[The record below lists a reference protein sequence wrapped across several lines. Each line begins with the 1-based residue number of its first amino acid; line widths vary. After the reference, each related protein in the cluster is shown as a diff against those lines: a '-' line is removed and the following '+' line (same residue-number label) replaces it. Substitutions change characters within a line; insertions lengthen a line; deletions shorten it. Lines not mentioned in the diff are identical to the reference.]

1 MIGPQDIHDR
11 IASALPGAEVTVRD
25 MTGTSDHYEITV
37 VSATFMGLSLVDR
50 HRMVH
55 APLRDVL
62 GGALHA
68 ISLKTLAPGE

>member
-1 MIGPQDIHDR
+1 MIEPHEIRDR
-11 IASALPGAEVTVRD
+11 ILGALPGAEVTVRD
-25 MTGTSDHYEITV
+25 MTGTADHYEITV
-37 VSATFMGLSLVDR
+37 VSSAFGELSLVDR

>member
-1 MIGPQDIHDR
+1 MISPHEIHDR
-11 IASALPGAEVTVRD
+11 LAAAFPGAEITVRD

-37 VSATFMGLSLVDR
+37 VSAAFKGLSLVDR

-55 APLRDVL
+55 TPLRDVL

-68 ISLKTLAPGE
+68 ISLRTLIPGE